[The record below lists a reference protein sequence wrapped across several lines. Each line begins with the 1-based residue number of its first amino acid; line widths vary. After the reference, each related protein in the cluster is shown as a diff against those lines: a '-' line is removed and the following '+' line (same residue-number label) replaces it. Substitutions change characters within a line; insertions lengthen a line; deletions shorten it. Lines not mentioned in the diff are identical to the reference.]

1 MEFPMHN
8 PLYYEA
14 KIQLRPGKK
23 EFLDFVKKK
32 VRKKGKVFISK
43 VEVLKEG
50 IDVYLSSWRFA
61 ISLGKMLKK
70 RFGGKVCVTRK
81 LFSRNARTSK
91 KIYRV
96 TVLFRS

>member
-1 MEFPMHN
+1 MHN

-14 KIQLRPGKK
+14 KIQLRPGNK
-23 EFLDFVKKK
+23 EFLDFIKKK
-32 VRKKGKVFISK
+32 VKKKGKVFISK

-70 RFGGKVCVTRK
+70 SFGGEVSITRK
-81 LFSRNARTSK
+81 LFSRDTRTSK

-96 TVLFRS
+96 TVLFRL